1 MFIKHGEGKIMSVV
15 DPDELTEEQKKAAKD
30 LQKSKHSSAVK
41 ADTSNVKKSG
51 S

>member
-15 DPDELTEEQKKAAKD
+15 DPDELTEEQKKTAKD
-30 LQKSKHSSAVK
+30 LQKSKHSSAQT
-41 ADTSNVKKSG
+41 DTSTTKKSG